1 MFELTPGQIVA
12 KKYRVDGVMGTGGV
26 GVVVAATHLEL
37 EQRVAIKFL
46 REVSPEA
53 LARFKREARLLVRLK
68 SPHVARV
75 IDVGAMDDDT
85 PYIVMDHLEGSDLA
99 TVVKARP
106 QLPVEEAVDY
116 ILQAAEAV
124 AEAHALGMVHRD
136 LKPANLFL
144 ARGPGGTTVVKVLD
158 FGVSKILD
166 DRNPDGGP
174 RGGDLTN
181 EGVALGSPGYMSPE
195 QMTSSRDVDTR
206 SDIFSLGALLYRLV
220 GGRTAYRGN
229 SVVTILATMATDG
242 LVPLRTLA
250 PDAPASFAATVERC
264 LAQDKAVRFPTVAHL
279 AHALM
284 PYASR
289 RGRVSI
295 EQILATLGVD
305 IPDDPRSEPRQRAP
319 LGPSLSRPDLP
330 PAPVAGPPPPAIPPS
345 ARSSAHATGPQLTS
359 SGPVSRPP
367 TFIREKPRMN
377 AARLTLLIG
386 AAGLIALLLAFVVW
400 HALR

>member
-1 MFELTPGQIVA
+1 
-12 KKYRVDGVMGTGGV
+12 
-26 GVVVAATHLEL
+26 
-37 EQRVAIKFL
+37 
-46 REVSPEA
+46 
-53 LARFKREARLLVRLK
+53 
-68 SPHVARV
+68 
-75 IDVGAMDDDT
+75 
-85 PYIVMDHLEGSDLA
+85 
-99 TVVKARP
+99 
-106 QLPVEEAVDY
+106 
-116 ILQAAEAV
+116 
-124 AEAHALGMVHRD
+124 
-136 LKPANLFL
+136 
-144 ARGPGGTTVVKVLD
+144 
-158 FGVSKILD
+158 
-166 DRNPDGGP
+166 
-174 RGGDLTN
+174 
-181 EGVALGSPGYMSPE
+181 
-195 QMTSSRDVDTR
+195 MTSSRDVDTR

-319 LGPSLSRPDLP
+319 LGPSLSRTDLP

-345 ARSSAHATGPQLTS
+345 ARSSEHATGSQLTS

-386 AAGLIALLLAFVVW
+386 AAGLLALLLAFVVW
-400 HALR
+400 RALR